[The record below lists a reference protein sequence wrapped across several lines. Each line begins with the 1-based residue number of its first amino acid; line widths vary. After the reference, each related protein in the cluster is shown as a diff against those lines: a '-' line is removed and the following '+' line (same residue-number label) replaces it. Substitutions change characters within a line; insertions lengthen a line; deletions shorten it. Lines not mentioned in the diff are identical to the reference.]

1 MCVALGGN
9 DMVLQPITSV
19 VLQQGVVSIEL
30 LLVLIIPIVAIAG
43 MWKTFTKANQPGWGA
58 IIPIYNVY
66 LMLKIGNNEWWWLL
80 VFFIPLVNLYAA
92 YKTVA
97 GVSRAF
103 GQGIGFALG
112 LWFLGF
118 IFFPLLGF
126 GSYSYQGRPS

>member
-1 MCVALGGN
+1 
-9 DMVLQPITSV
+9 MVFETTPSV
-19 VLQQGVVSIEL
+19 VLQQGAAAVA
-30 LLVLIIPIVAIAG
+30 LLVPLLIAVVAIAG

-80 VFFIPLVNLYAA
+80 VFFIPLANLYAA